1 MVCHIFMLI
10 CMVTLKLNVMKKVI
24 QLHQTTPEQLVQE
37 ILLAVK
43 GEIEILK
50 QDFRP
55 KEPEEYLTRSEVSQ
69 MLKVDLSTVHHW
81 TKSGRLKRY
90 GLGRRVYYKRSEIE
104 QSLIE
109 ITPSIH

>member
-43 GEIEILK
+43 GEIEIK
-50 QDFRP
+50 AGSR
-55 KEPEEYLTRSEVSQ
+55 
-69 MLKVDLSTVHHW
+69 
-81 TKSGRLKRY
+81 
-90 GLGRRVYYKRSEIE
+90 
-104 QSLIE
+104 
-109 ITPSIH
+109 